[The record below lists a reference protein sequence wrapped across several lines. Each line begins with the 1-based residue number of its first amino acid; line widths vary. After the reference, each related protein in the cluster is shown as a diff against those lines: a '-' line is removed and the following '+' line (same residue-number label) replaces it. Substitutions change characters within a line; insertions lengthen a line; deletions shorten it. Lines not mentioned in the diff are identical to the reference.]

1 MQERLWASNQVHIAA
16 TATSEGRSW
25 TGIDAQVYTTR
36 GGLAEM
42 SPKTHHR
49 VRMHLGASI
58 SATCRC
64 AGLVKRRRMSPGDFD
79 VVPLA
84 HSASWEED
92 GPATMLGV
100 WLMPLLIQAAA

>member
-1 MQERLWASNQVHIAA
+1 
-16 TATSEGRSW
+16 
-25 TGIDAQVYTTR
+25 
-36 GGLAEM
+36 
-42 SPKTHHR
+42 
-49 VRMHLGASI
+49 
-58 SATCRC
+58 
-64 AGLVKRRRMSPGDFD
+64 MSPGDFD